1 MLPSNVN
8 QPGDNAYE
16 QPVTDETCPSAVSI
30 QGTLP
35 SSDNAVNPYAMAFSA
50 ETYEMHPPDAT
61 PVVLPAKKV
70 SYALIAMIKVS
81 CIYNIS

>member
-1 MLPSNVN
+1 MLPSNVS

-16 QPVTDETCPSAVSI
+16 QPVTNETCPSAVSI

-50 ETYEMHPPDAT
+50 EAYEMHPPDPT
-61 PVVLPAKKV
+61 PVVVPTKKV
-70 SYALIAMIKVS
+70 SYTLTALII
-81 CIYNIS
+81 IYIYS